1 MASIDHLLLDP
12 TFLDQL
18 YREYQRD
25 QTSVDPQFAQLFQE
39 LDQEDRASGQS
50 FAEHPAGIPDNL
62 PKESLAP
69 GIQIYSLVQTYREFG
84 HLIADID
91 PLGLVQREHPFLE
104 LSQFGL
110 SEADL
115 DTVVSCEGFCGLA
128 SGSVREHI
136 SVLQETYCGPVGVEY
151 MDAVDKPQRDWLQA
165 AMEPSRNRPVYA
177 TARRQKIAKNLIMAD
192 TFEQSLH
199 KMYTGAK
206 RFSLEGGTTLITM
219 LQTLIEEGA
228 GSGVTQMV
236 LGMAHRGRLN
246 VLANVM
252 QKPLTHMLAE
262 FEGRPIASELQGYG
276 DVKYHMG
283 YSADYL
289 SPSGNTVHLSMAFN
303 PSHLETVNP
312 VVAGIVRAKQD
323 LENDASRTQVVPI
336 LIHGDAAFAGQGVV
350 AETLMLAGLDGYST
364 GGTVHIIVN
373 NQVGFTA
380 NPEESRSTRYASD
393 IALSARAPVFH
404 VNADHPEVVA
414 FIAQLALRYRQKF
427 ASDIV
432 IDLVCYRRYGHNELD
447 DASFTQPMMAKRIA
461 AIQPV
466 SKLYADR
473 LLLDKHVTEAEVS
486 VMQQEA
492 KAAMLKAREEA
503 RQMKALESQLL
514 GGVWKGLK
522 VAGADWTADTTV
534 ERKTLEQVGRTFT
547 RVPDGWNWHQR
558 LLGMMRRRTT
568 STLQD
573 EPLDWG
579 TGEALAFGSL
589 LLEGTNIRLSGQ
601 DSGRGTFGH
610 RHAVY
615 SDQENGARYVPLSN
629 LGDCPDGSKQGRF
642 EVINSPLSEEAVL
655 GFEYGY
661 SCADP
666 WSLVIWEAQF
676 GDFVNGAQVIID
688 QLVASAEYKW
698 GRMTG
703 LVMLLPHGYEG
714 QGPEHSSARLERFLE
729 LCAERNMQVCNFTTP
744 AQYFHALRRQMH
756 RDFRKPLIV
765 MSPKSLLRHPEATSD
780 MSELS
785 SGTFQTAIDDVDVTD
800 KSKIKRILMC
810 SGKIYYALRAAK
822 RAENRDDIGIVRI
835 EQLYPFPLKTLKPL
849 LAKYKNV
856 EQVSW
861 VQEEPRNMGAWRNL
875 HHHFKVIAPKGL
887 FVDYIGRDSRAVPA
901 TGVPAVHKREEQAII
916 RAAIDDSREGN
927 VVRRLETPHKSVFDA
942 S

>member
-18 YREYQRD
+18 YRDYQRD
-25 QTSVDPQFAQLFQE
+25 QSSVDPQFAQLFQE
-39 LDQEDRASGQS
+39 LDREDRVGGNS
-50 FAEHPAGIPDNL
+50 FAQHPAGIPENL

-91 PLGLVQREHPFLE
+91 PLRQRPREHPFLE

-110 SEADL
+110 SDADL
-115 DTVVSCEGFCGLA
+115 DTVVSCEGFRGL
-128 SGSVREHI
+128 STGTVREHI
-136 SVLQETYCGPVGVEY
+136 EVLQETYSGPVGVEY
-151 MDAVDKPQRDWLQA
+151 MDSVDKEQRDWLQA

-177 TARRQKIAKNLIMAD
+177 SARRARIAKNLVMAD

-206 RFSLEGGTTLITM
+206 RFSLEGATTLITL

-228 GSGVTQMV
+228 SSGIDQMV

-283 YSADYL
+283 YSADYV
-289 SPSGNTVHLSMAFN
+289 SPHGKTVHLSMAFN

-323 LENDASRTQVVPI
+323 LQNDSERTQVVPV

-350 AETLMLAGLDGYST
+350 AETLMLAGLDGYTT

-380 NPEESRSTRYASD
+380 NPDESRSTRYASD
-393 IALSARAPVFH
+393 LALSARVPVFH
-404 VNADHPEVVA
+404 INADHPEVVA

-432 IDLVCYRRYGHNELD
+432 IDLVCFRRHGHNELD
-447 DASFTQPMMAKRIA
+447 DASFTQPMMAQRIDEHE
-461 AIQPV
+461 PV
-466 SKLYADR
+466 SKLYTDR
-473 LLLDKHVTEAEVS
+473 LVIGEHMTSDEVNGLHE
-486 VMQQEA
+486 EA
-492 KAAMLKAREEA
+492 KGAMLKAREEA
-503 RQMKALESQLL
+503 RSLKVLESQRL
-514 GGVWKGLK
+514 GGIWNGLK
-522 VAGADWTADTTV
+522 SAGPDWTANTTV
-534 ERKTLEQVGRTFT
+534 PRNVLEQAGRTFT
-547 RVPDGWNWHQR
+547 RVPEGWAWHQR
-558 LLGMMRRRTT
+558 LLKMMRKRTT
-568 STLQD
+568 SALQD
-573 EPLDWG
+573 QPLDWG

-615 SDQENGARYVPLSN
+615 SDQENGNRYVPLN
-629 LGDCPDGSKQGRF
+629 HLGDCPDGKKQGTF
-642 EVINSPLSEEAVL
+642 DVINSPLSEEAVL

-661 SCADP
+661 SSADP

-765 MSPKSLLRHPEATSD
+765 MSPKSLLRHPDATSS
-780 MSELS
+780 MSELAT
-785 SGTFQTAIDDVDVTD
+785 GTFHTALDDNDIKD
-800 KSKIKRILMC
+800 KSKVKRILMC
-810 SGKIYYALRAAK
+810 SGKIFYALREAVLSA
-822 RAENRDDIGIVRI
+822 NRDDIGIIRI
-835 EQLYPFPLKTLKPL
+835 EQLYPFPIKTLKPM
-849 LAKYKNV
+849 LAAYKNV
-856 EQVSW
+856 EEVCW

-875 HHHFKVIAPKGL
+875 YHHFKVITPNGIH
-887 FVDYIGRDSRAVPA
+887 VEYVGRDSRAVPA
-901 TGVPAVHKREEQAII
+901 TGVPAVHKREEAAII
-916 RAAIDDSREGN
+916 RAALDNSQEGK
-927 VVRRLETPHKSVFDA
+927 VVRRVGKNSSETA
-942 S
+942 